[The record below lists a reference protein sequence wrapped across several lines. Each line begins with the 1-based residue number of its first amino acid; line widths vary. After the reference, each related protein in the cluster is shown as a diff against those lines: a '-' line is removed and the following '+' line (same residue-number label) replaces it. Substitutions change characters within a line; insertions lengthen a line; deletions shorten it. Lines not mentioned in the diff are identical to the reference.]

1 MIEAEPPGPASA
13 SVILMHGLGADAGDL
28 YPLPPAFGLPA
39 EMHVRYVFPSAPRMP
54 VTINMGM
61 LMPAW
66 YDIRSIGPAG
76 QDEPGIRRAAAWIDE
91 LIAREVAR
99 GVPAS
104 RIVLAGFS
112 QGGAMALF
120 TALRYPQAL
129 AGVICMSGY
138 LLLADTL
145 AQEAAA
151 ANRSVPIFVAHG
163 TVDPMV
169 DIGLGRRSRDLLVEA
184 GYAVDWHEYPMA
196 HQICGEEL
204 TDIGRWLTGLL
215 APAAGGGGGH
225 SPLRLRQVDVG
236 GSQPWTRKEI
246 YGDDD
251 R

>member
-1 MIEAEPPGPASA
+1 MPAPPQLQVIEAEPPGLASA

-39 EMHVRYVFPSAPRMP
+39 DMHVRYVFPSAPQMP

-61 LMPAW
+61 MMPAW
-66 YDIRSIGPAG
+66 YDIRSLAPNG
-76 QDEPGIRRAAAWIDE
+76 QDEPGIRRAAGWIDE
-91 LIAREVAR
+91 LIDREVAR

-120 TALRYPQAL
+120 TGLRYPEAL

-138 LLLADTL
+138 LLLADSL
-145 AQEAAA
+145 AAEAAA
-151 ANRSVPIFVAHG
+151 ASRRVPIFVAHG
-163 TVDPMV
+163 VVDPMV
-169 DIGLGRRSRDLLVEA
+169 DIGLGRRSRDRLVEA

-204 TDIGRWLTGLL
+204 TDIGRWLTGVL
-215 APAAGGGGGH
+215 ALPPG
-225 SPLRLRQVDVG
+225 Q
-236 GSQPWTRKEI
+236 
-246 YGDDD
+246 
-251 R
+251 

>member
-1 MIEAEPPGPASA
+1 MLEAEPPGPATG

-28 YPLPPAFGLPA
+28 QPLPPAFGLPA
-39 EMHVRYVFPSAPRMP
+39 GMHVRYVFPSAPQMP

-66 YDIRSIGPAG
+66 YDIRSIGPGG
-76 QDEPGIRRAAAWIDE
+76 QDEPGIRRAGAWIDE
-91 LIAREVAR
+91 LIAR

-120 TALRYPQAL
+120 TGLRYPEAL
-129 AGVICMSGY
+129 AGVVCMSAY
-138 LLLADTL
+138 LPLSDTL
-145 AQEAAA
+145 GEEAAA

-163 TVDPMV
+163 TVDPVV
-169 DIGLGRRSRDLLVEA
+169 DIGLGRRSRDLLAEA
-184 GYAVDWHEYPMA
+184 GYPVDWHEYPMA

-215 APAAGGGGGH
+215 APAKG
-225 SPLRLRQVDVG
+225 V
-236 GSQPWTRKEI
+236 
-246 YGDDD
+246 
-251 R
+251 